1 MNAVTRFKVKRVVV
15 ALESACENLAALER
29 AARLAQRTNAQL
41 HAIFL
46 EDPRLF
52 EAAALP
58 FTRYVCLASG
68 TCNPL
73 ETGRIEEDL
82 RAMAA
87 RARRRI
93 EDLARRFDI
102 TCSFAAVRGDRSAV
116 MDNAG
121 CDDLLVMDSVTRGM
135 GQFLALP
142 SDWSKAVTNC
152 GRSCLLL
159 APSGVAARNILVL
172 HDGSPAAD
180 RALAAARALDGEGG
194 AKLILARTPG
204 AVVGADRA
212 LDMRELRVIN
222 AADLRRAI
230 GHERCGLVVVPA
242 SLAAAHQAELADFLA
257 APSCALLIVA

>member
-1 MNAVTRFKVKRVVV
+1 MSAAFQVKRVVV

-29 AARLAQRTNAQL
+29 AARLAQRTKAQL

-73 ETGRIEEDL
+73 ETNKIERDL
-82 RAMAA
+82 HAMAE
-87 RARRRI
+87 RSRRRLK
-93 EDLARRFDI
+93 ELADRFNI
-102 TCSFAAVRGDRSAV
+102 SCSFEAVRGDRSAA

-121 CDDLLVMDSVTRGM
+121 CDDLLVMDSTTRGL
-135 GQFLALP
+135 GHYLTLP

-159 APSGVAARNILVL
+159 APSGAAARNVLIL
-172 HDGSPAAD
+172 HDGSSAAD

-194 AKLILARTPG
+194 AKLILARISG
-204 AVVGADRA
+204 AIPAPDLTLEIRD
-212 LDMRELRVIN
+212 LMTLN
-222 AADLRRAI
+222 ATELRRAI
-230 GHERCGLVVVPA
+230 GHERCGMVVVPA
-242 SLAAAHQAELADFLA
+242 SLVTGHQADLADFLA